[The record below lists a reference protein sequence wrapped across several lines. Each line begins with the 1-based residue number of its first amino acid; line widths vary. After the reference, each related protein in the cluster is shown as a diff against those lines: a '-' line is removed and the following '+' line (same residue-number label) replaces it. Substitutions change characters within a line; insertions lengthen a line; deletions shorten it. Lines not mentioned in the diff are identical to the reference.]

1 MLRKKIIKINIIH
14 ISVLLALTSL
24 LIWLSV
30 PSGHLFGSNTDWFC
44 QHVKIAEYMRT
55 QFYAT
60 GHLIPDFSGLGG
72 GSNFFTLSYYG
83 FLRPDVLLSY
93 FLPQVSMATI
103 IQGYAIAEILLGCTL
118 LYLWLC
124 RQGIRPQF
132 CFTAGVLYTC
142 ANCLFQAHRQIMFVN
157 YLPFLILAFMAI
169 DNLLEKEPQAVR
181 RFLPHNGIV
190 LSLFMILLHSFY
202 FFPACFVACT
212 VYFFFQA
219 GQKARAGAAIW
230 IKYLFSTAVAV
241 CLAMLLL
248 LPTGLA
254 ILENGKDVKGTGILE
269 LLLVNP
275 SLHSLLYS
283 PYGCGLTII
292 CLYAL
297 FLSIRR
303 KKTRTFSTILFCL
316 LFFLVCY
323 WILNG
328 TLYARPKS
336 LIPFTPLLLFLT
348 AQTLD
353 ELDAGK
359 IRQSVPL
366 ALLCLIPAIICAW
379 LVAPSAKIL
388 ILADGILLIIYAGK
402 DYLLTFLLSR
412 RAAIRHVLRDNSVL
426 SYGKI
431 ALLCA
436 LPVLIHLSIAR
447 TENYVSVE
455 KAESAAF
462 SQEEISDFYKDK
474 NSRLDVL
481 ESPMTNSNQAALGL
495 QNKSTVYSSVTNT
508 AYNELIY
515 DTLKMPVSIRN
526 RVAVNADA
534 NPFQEYLMGVRYIQT
549 KEDKLPAGY
558 QVKSKRGKHVLA
570 ENPSVLPMAYG
581 STALMA
587 ESDYDTLNYPQN
599 LDTLANR
606 TVVPAESVETTE
618 AFLPYQS
625 QMKSYPLPDDFLE
638 RLSTKEE
645 KITRELPVPLKN
657 EVLLLSFDVDYS
669 GEQDISVTI
678 NSIHNRLSGAS
689 APYPNHNTTFT
700 YMLSGN
706 TLSGNTL
713 SGNKELRDLDITFS
727 KGSYKISNVKAYAM
741 PMSALSHPGVKPF
754 TYRETEGRQLL
765 NGSVAM
771 DKDGYFVTSFAYCGG
786 YSATVDGEKIEPQ
799 KINKAFVGFPLKKG
813 THEIVLTFHAPGL
826 TAGSILSLLALCY
839 LFAANL
845 ISSLRAPGHQES
857 VLRGIGVVTFTDSVS
872 GKAHPLVKTNGGG
885 IARTY
890 LQMDGGDTDTFGQ
903 PHKAVHKEMSDT
915 LSLAVPAHGNIG
927 HISLIK
933 HHQKAAVSDDLPL
946 ILDHQKH

>member
-1 MLRKKIIKINIIH
+1 MLRKNTIKINIIH
-14 ISVLLALTSL
+14 ISVLLVLTSL
-24 LIWLSV
+24 LIWISV

-44 QHVKIAEYMRT
+44 QHVKIADYMRT

-60 GHLIPDFSGLGG
+60 GHIIPDFSGLGG

-118 LYLWLC
+118 LYIWLY
-124 RQGIRPQF
+124 RQGIRLRF
-132 CFTAGVLYTC
+132 CLTAGVLYSC

-169 DNLLEKEPQAVR
+169 DNLLEKEPHAVR
-181 RFLPHNGIV
+181 RFVPHNGIV

-212 VYFFFQA
+212 VYFMFQS
-219 GQKARAGAAIW
+219 GQKERGGTAIW
-230 IKYLFSTAVAV
+230 IKYLISAAAAV

-254 ILENGKDVKGTGILE
+254 ILENGKDVRGTALIE
-269 LLLVNP
+269 LILVNP

-283 PYGCGLTII
+283 PYGCGLTVI

-297 FLSIRR
+297 FLSMRR
-303 KKTRTFSTILFCL
+303 KKTRTFSTMLFCL

-328 TLYARPKS
+328 TLYTRPKS

-359 IRQSVPL
+359 IRHSLPL
-366 ALLCLIPAIICAW
+366 ASLCLIPVVICAW

-388 ILADGILLIIYAGK
+388 ILADGILLMVYAGK
-402 DYLLTFLLSR
+402 DFLLNLLLNR
-412 RAAIRHVLRDNSVL
+412 RSTAHSVRPHAHNVH
-426 SYGKI
+426 SYGKT

-436 LPVLIHLSIAR
+436 LPVLIHLSIAE
-447 TENYVSVE
+447 TESYVSVD
-455 KAESAAF
+455 KAERAAF
-462 SQEEISDFYKDK
+462 SQEETTSFYKDR

-495 QNKSTVYSSVTNT
+495 QNKSTIYSSVTNP

-526 RVAVNADA
+526 RVAINANV

-549 KEDKLPAGY
+549 TEDKLPAGY
-558 QVKSKRGKHVLA
+558 QVQSKRGKHVLA

-587 ESDYDTLNYPQN
+587 ESDYNTLNYPQN

-606 TVVPAESVETTE
+606 TVVPAASDETAE

-625 QMKSYPLPDDFLE
+625 QMKSYPLPDDFLTH
-638 RLSTKEE
+638 LSTKEE
-645 KITRELPVPLKN
+645 KITRELPVPLKD

-689 APYPNHNTTFT
+689 APYPNRNTTFT

-706 TLSGNTL
+706 ALSPDEG
-713 SGNKELRDLDITFS
+713 LRNLDITFS
-727 KGSYKISNVKAYAM
+727 KGSYKISNIKAYVM

-765 NGSVAM
+765 NGSVIM
-771 DKDGYFVTSFAYCGG
+771 DEDGYFVTSFAYCRG
-786 YSATVDGEKIEPQ
+786 YRVTVDGEKVEPQ

-813 THEIVLTFHAPGL
+813 THEIVLTFRAPGL
-826 TAGSILSLLALCY
+826 AAGSMLSLLALCY
-839 LFAANL
+839 LLAVNL

-872 GKAHPLVKTNGGG
+872 GKAHPLVKTDRSS
-885 IARTY
+885 IARTH
-890 LQMDGGDTDTFGQ
+890 LQMDGGDPDAFSQT
-903 PHKAVHKEMSDT
+903 HKTVHKEMSDT
-915 LSLAVPAHGNIG
+915 LPLTVPANGNIG
-927 HISLIK
+927 HISLVK
-933 HHQKAAVSDDLPL
+933 HHQKAAVSNNLPL
-946 ILDHQKH
+946 LLRDQKH